1 MHEGKQPNPIE
12 VILSTQRFV
21 CRFREAH
28 NKEHLDRRM
37 VPKNGKVSTS
47 SSSTG
52 QLLIKIS
59 SNRNRKTKRLEE
71 MPLKLA
77 IEQVLWLLMVV
88 TVLELPQN
96 CWRVW
101 KLWWIGMAIYI
112 RSTNTWLSPT
122 LMGRILSGPI
132 RNRVGYGLKKK
143 NPKWVQVL

>member
-59 SNRNRKTKRLEE
+59 SNRNRKKREE
-71 MPLKLA
+71 MP
-77 IEQVLWLLMVV
+77 
-88 TVLELPQN
+88 
-96 CWRVW
+96 
-101 KLWWIGMAIYI
+101 
-112 RSTNTWLSPT
+112 
-122 LMGRILSGPI
+122 
-132 RNRVGYGLKKK
+132 
-143 NPKWVQVL
+143 